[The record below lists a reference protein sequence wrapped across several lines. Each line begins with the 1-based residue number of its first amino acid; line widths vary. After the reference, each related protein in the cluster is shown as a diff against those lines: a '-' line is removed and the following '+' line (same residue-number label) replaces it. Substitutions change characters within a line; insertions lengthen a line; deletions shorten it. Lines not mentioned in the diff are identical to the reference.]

1 MFIFIL
7 LSSMMVYLS
16 LKIFDVYFSDKEIRL
31 KDVIALTLTT
41 ITFII
46 HIYVFRINF
55 EVFDSMNKMIINVLY
70 VSLSGLFI
78 YGTVNLSKKHVKRI
92 LNIWQLI

>member
-46 HIYVFRINF
+46 HIYVFRNNF

-92 LNIWQLI
+92 LNI

>member
-7 LSSMMVYLS
+7 LSSMIVYMS
-16 LKIFDVYFSDKEIRL
+16 FKIYDVYFYDKEIKL

-46 HIYVFRINF
+46 HIYVFRNNF

-78 YGTVNLSKKHVKRI
+78 YGTVSLSKKHVKRI
-92 LNIWQLI
+92 LNI

>member
-46 HIYVFRINF
+46 HIYVF
-55 EVFDSMNKMIINVLY
+55 
-70 VSLSGLFI
+70 
-78 YGTVNLSKKHVKRI
+78 
-92 LNIWQLI
+92 